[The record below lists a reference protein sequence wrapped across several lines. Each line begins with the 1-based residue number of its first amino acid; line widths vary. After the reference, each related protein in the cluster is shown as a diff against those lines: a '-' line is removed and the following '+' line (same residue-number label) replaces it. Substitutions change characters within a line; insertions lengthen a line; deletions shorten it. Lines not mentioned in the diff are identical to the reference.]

1 MEEYN
6 SVNLYKIKRLL
17 KELGNIS
24 GRGTEL
30 ISLYVPPRKPVYDVI
45 NQLRDEYGTASNIK
59 SDQTRTHVQDALTHI
74 MQRLKLFRQF
84 PDTGIIIFC
93 GYVPSEI
100 NPADEE
106 LKYYEIVPPRPVTTY
121 LYRCDDHFHIDIL
134 RSLIKEEELI
144 GVISIDTSEAGFG
157 IISGDRAETIE
168 VITSG
173 VGSKHRQ
180 GGQSARRF
188 ERLRENE
195 INDFFHRVA
204 NHAKS
209 IFIDQYPIKSLII
222 SGPGMTKEDF
232 YKGDYM
238 DYRLK
243 QAVIGLVDTG
253 YAGEEGIRET
263 LERGESLIENLRL
276 VKEKKLV
283 DRFIVETT
291 KRDGLAVYGLN
302 PSLNAIKAG
311 NAELILISEDL
322 DMYRLEATCKNCG
335 YQTEKYVN
343 EPELYQERAQMSQ
356 SSCPRCG
363 KSLWS
368 IKVED
373 VVDYISDLAGQIGAK
388 VEIISSK
395 SESGVMFKSFGGIGV
410 ILRYRQNGINN

>member
-17 KELGNIS
+17 KELGNVS

-30 ISLYVPPRKPVYDVI
+30 ISLYVPPHKPVYDVI

-74 MQRLKLFRQF
+74 MQRLRLFKQF
-84 PDTGIIIFC
+84 SDTGMIIFC

-100 NPADEE
+100 NPVDEE
-106 LKYYEIVPPRPVTTY
+106 LKYYEIVPPRPVLTY

-134 RSLIKEEELI
+134 KSLIREEELI
-144 GVISIDTSEAGFG
+144 GVISLDTSEAGFG
-157 IISGDRAETIE
+157 IISGDRAETVE

-188 ERLRENE
+188 ERIRENE

-204 NHAKS
+204 DHAKS
-209 IFIDQYPIKSLII
+209 IFIDQYTIKSLII

-232 YKGDYM
+232 YKTDYL

-253 YAGEEGIRET
+253 YAGEEGVRET

-276 VKEKKLV
+276 VKEKKLI
-283 DRFIVETT
+283 DRFMMETT

-311 NAELILISEDL
+311 NADLILISEDL
-322 DMYRLEATCKNCG
+322 DMYRIEATCKNCG
-335 YQTEKYVN
+335 YQLEKYAS
-343 EPELYQERAQMSQ
+343 ESQLYQERVQVNQ
-356 SSCPRCG
+356 SSCPKCG

-373 VVDYISDLAGQIGAK
+373 IVDYISDLAGQIGAK
-388 VEIISSK
+388 IEIISSK

>member
-17 KELGNIS
+17 KELGNIA

-45 NQLRDEYGTASNIK
+45 NQLKDEYGTASNIK

-74 MQRLKLFRQF
+74 MQRLRLFKQF
-84 PDTGIIIFC
+84 SDTGIIIFC
-93 GYVPSEI
+93 GYVPSDE
-100 NPADEE
+100 NPVDEE
-106 LKYYEIVPPRPVTTY
+106 LKYYEIVPPRPVLTY

-134 RSLIKEEELI
+134 KSLLREEELI
-144 GVISIDTSEAGFG
+144 GVISVDTSEAGFG
-157 IISGDRAETIE
+157 IISGDRSETVE

-188 ERLRENE
+188 ERIRENE

-204 NHAKS
+204 DHAKS
-209 IFIDQYPIKSLII
+209 IFIDQYTIKSLII

-232 YKGDYM
+232 YKADYL

-243 QAVIGLVDTG
+243 QMVIGLVDTG

-276 VKEKKLV
+276 VKEKRLIE
-283 DRFIVETT
+283 RFMMETT
-291 KRDGLAVYGLN
+291 KRDGLAVYGLE
-302 PSLNAIKAG
+302 PSIKAIKMG

-322 DMYRLEATCKNCG
+322 DTYRIEAKCKSCG
-335 YQTEKYVN
+335 YQFEKYTV
-343 EPELYQERAQMSQ
+343 ESQLYQEKVQASQ
-356 SSCPRCG
+356 SVCPSCG
-363 KSLWS
+363 KTLWS

-373 VVDYISDLAGQIGAK
+373 VVDYISDLASQIGAK
-388 VEIISSK
+388 LEIISAK
-395 SESGVMFKSFGGIGV
+395 SEPGVMFKSFGGIGV